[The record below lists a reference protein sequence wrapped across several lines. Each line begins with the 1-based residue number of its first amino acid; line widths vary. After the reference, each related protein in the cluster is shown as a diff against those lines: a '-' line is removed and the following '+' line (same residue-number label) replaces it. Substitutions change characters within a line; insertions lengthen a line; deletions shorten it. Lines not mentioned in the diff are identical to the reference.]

1 MKQAAFRSAEHAPS
15 GRIEG
20 MPTGSFGLAMSGF
33 AGNLLRLQRTIGN
46 RAVQRLFS
54 STGAIATSQGSGAI
68 QRRTVEFTDGRSIET
83 EQLTQDELERTLKE
97 AEQKGEAAA
106 QEQLRQA
113 LLHGEHKNGEKLTT
127 PYGRDEMS
135 QKTAYFRQK
144 AQIDEHRNIAT
155 FKLVPKQANNG
166 LQPQFVTLP
175 SLPLGLSFKNGRK
188 ERRSNAGHSEKVIYQ
203 NLENILKN
211 RGIKKEDYRIDT
223 VYTERA
229 PCERAEV
236 YEDFGYSE
244 GCKDFL
250 RTVKLN
256 ADDPLPK
263 VEYHFETG
271 RDSADQIGQAM
282 GPLRND
288 QTWKPGQDEKK
299 QLDQDIAFFETG
311 KLPLADHINEHQRYR
326 RMTAYF
332 NVAMK
337 AIPEDKWTDM
347 MREAKK
353 LKELLDPMASEL
365 LATLQQINHV
375 KREMVAASDDPT
387 KKLKIGELRPLEQ
400 KYANL
405 YANFRIPFESFLS
418 VLMEHFLEDEEG
430 RTLMLQETMEQIHP
444 DINDATKGNLNQ
456 IYEEE
461 LSKTRPVNPGNVQRL
476 PVKFDSSLEEPQPV
490 ETTAKKRMND
500 NNRSTASKPKYAL
513 SAMEYKHLMYI
524 IQEEFK
530 TVWTSEQYEQIKAAV
545 AVSMEGSLKKRED
558 VRLMVGTPHETTILG
573 VVSNWVASRNGEYVR
588 FTRGEH

>member
-1 MKQAAFRSAEHAPS
+1 
-15 GRIEG
+15 
-20 MPTGSFGLAMSGF
+20 MSGF

-337 AIPEDKWTDM
+337 AIPED
-347 MREAKK
+347 
-353 LKELLDPMASEL
+353 
-365 LATLQQINHV
+365 
-375 KREMVAASDDPT
+375 
-387 KKLKIGELRPLEQ
+387 
-400 KYANL
+400 
-405 YANFRIPFESFLS
+405 RIPFESFLS

-430 RTLMLQETMEQIHP
+430 RTLMLQETMVQIHP
-444 DINDATKGNLNQ
+444 DINDATEGNLNQ